1 MNENAE
7 RDIFLYFC
15 RHACHHHLH
24 NFLNEIM
31 LEYTVVS
38 ILDFIKLGGEK
49 ILVQI

>member
-15 RHACHHHLH
+15 RHACHCHLH

-38 ILDFIKLGGEK
+38 SFKNLRFYQAKR
-49 ILVQI
+49 